1 MGKALVW
8 GVALACCGCADDD
21 EPERRRYA
29 NEGTVCLSSNASEVL
44 HAQVV
49 APVCLSGSCDRLVD
63 SACQFRVAGDRLEI
77 ESSFTIEKTG
87 VNDCTADCGYATA
100 QCSSE
105 LAVAGD
111 FTVSHGSDT
120 ESVMLPQ
127 SALVLFE
134 DTSTAFACDFSFSQ

>member
-49 APVCLSGSCDRLVD
+49 APVCLSGSCDRLWT
-63 SACQFRVAGDRLEI
+63 RLA
-77 ESSFTIEKTG
+77 SSVSPGIGSIEKTG

-134 DTSTAFACDFSFSQ
+134 DTSAAFACDFSFSQ